1 MILVLK
7 FNINLDIMKKI
18 PLYLIF
24 IFQGFFVS
32 AQYNMEFSNP
42 EAEAVFFGN
51 YNPDN
56 YLPSVVINHPD
67 SILFGVVNDV
77 SKDSLYH
84 YLEHID
90 SYYNRNSGSDTVSET
105 NGIGAVRRWIHKK
118 LVEVS
123 GQNENRLLVTYLT
136 FDANICGQYVHR
148 DVIGIL
154 PGLDTSNKEILV
166 IEGHYDTRCEGVCD
180 TSCYSPGMEDNGSG
194 TVLVM
199 ELARIMSKYAFNHT
213 ILFTLTT
220 GEDQGL
226 YGAKALAWHL
236 WQNDLEVK
244 AVLNNDMIGGVICGN
259 TSSPPSCPYM
269 NHVDSTHVRIFS
281 KSSWDDSSAVSP
293 HKQLA
298 RYIQMNQV
306 ERINPLLATPM
317 NINII
322 ISEDRVGRSG
332 DHIPFRERGYTAI
345 RFCSQNEHGN
355 GSGTPPDRQ
364 HTTNDIL
371 GVDTTVPPDGII
383 DSFYVDMGYLR
394 RNSIMNGVNLGL
406 LAISPPTPSP
416 AYMPIPHGV
425 EIQIQGADTVYKH
438 YRVGVRSKGSG
449 TLNFDSIL
457 TFQNTT
463 SLIIDYLPED
473 KECYFSVANVNN
485 GVESLF
491 SSEYTT
497 MIVGTNEIRQLSE
510 QISLYQNQ
518 PNPVTSSTE
527 FVILSQRDQIGNNT
541 CITINDL
548 MGRVVQRLNLTLSKG
563 KNKIRFQNNSGLQ
576 GVYTYSL
583 LIDNQVIKTRKIVF
597 LQ

>member
-1 MILVLK
+1 
-7 FNINLDIMKKI
+7 
-18 PLYLIF
+18 
-24 IFQGFFVS
+24 
-32 AQYNMEFSNP
+32 MEFSNP

-51 YNPDN
+51 YNPDDYSPTIILN
-56 YLPSVVINHPD
+56 NPD
-67 SILFGVVNDV
+67 SILYGIVNDV
-77 SKDSLYH
+77 SKDSLYY
-84 YLEHID
+84 YLEKID
-90 SYYNRNSGSDTVSET
+90 SYHNRNSGSDTVSET
-105 NGIGAVRRWIHKK
+105 HGIGAVRRWIHNK
-118 LVEVS
+118 LEEVS
-123 GQNENRLLVTYLT
+123 EQNENRLLVTYLT
-136 FDANICGQYVHR
+136 FDADICGQYVHR
-148 DVIGIL
+148 NVIGVL
-154 PGLDTSNKEILV
+154 PGLDTTNKEILV

-220 GEDQGL
+220 AEDQGL

-244 AVLNNDMIGGVICGN
+244 AVLNNDVIGGVICGN

-269 NHVDSTHVRIFS
+269 NHIDSTHVRIFS
-281 KSSWDDSSAVSP
+281 KSSWDDSSAVSS

-306 ERINPLLATPM
+306 ERINPLLEIPM
-317 NINII
+317 EINII

-355 GSGTPPDRQ
+355 GAGIPPDRQ
-364 HTTNDIL
+364 HTTNDVL
-371 GVDTTVPPDGII
+371 GVDITVPPDGII

-406 LAISPPTPSP
+406 LAISPPSPTP
-416 AYMPIPHGV
+416 AYTPIPHGV
-425 EIQIQGADTVYKH
+425 EIQILGTDTVYKH
-438 YRVGVRSKGSG
+438 YRVGVRSKGTG
-449 TLNFDSIL
+449 TLNFDTVL

-463 SLIIDYLPED
+463 SIVIDYLPED
-473 KECYFSVANVNN
+473 MECYFSVANVNN

-491 SSEYTT
+491 SPEYTT
-497 MIVGTNEIRQLSE
+497 MIVGINELQQLSN
-510 QISLYQNQ
+510 QITLYQNQ
-518 PNPVTSSTE
+518 PNPVTSATE
-527 FVILSQRDQIGNNT
+527 FVILSQIDYSENSTYILIR
-541 CITINDL
+541 DL
-548 MGRVVQRLNLTLSKG
+548 MGHEIKRLNLTLKKG
-563 KNKIRFQNNSGLQ
+563 KNTIKFQNNSGLN

-583 LIDNQVIKTRKIVF
+583 LMDMQVIKTRKIVF

>member
-1 MILVLK
+1 MFLTSSLIQ
-7 FNINLDIMKKI
+7 DIMKKFI
-18 PLYLIF
+18 LFLIL
-24 IFQGFFVS
+24 ILQGFIVF

-51 YNPDN
+51 YNPED
-56 YLPSVVINHPD
+56 YTPSTIINHPD
-67 SILFGVVNDV
+67 SLLYGIVNDV
-77 SKDSLYH
+77 SKDTLYH

-90 SYYNRNSGSDTVSET
+90 SYHNRNSGSDTVSET
-105 NGIGAVRRWIHKK
+105 HGIGAVRRWIHKK
-118 LVEVS
+118 LEEVS
-123 GQNENRLLVTYLT
+123 EQNENRLLVTYLT
-136 FDANICGQYVHR
+136 FDADICGQYEHR
-148 DVIGIL
+148 NVIGIL
-154 PGLDTSNKEILV
+154 PGLDTTNKEMVV

-180 TSCYSPGMEDNGSG
+180 TACYSPGMEDNGSG

-199 ELARIMSKYAFNHT
+199 ELARVMSQYAFNHT

-220 GEDQGL
+220 AEDQGL

-244 AVLNNDMIGGVICGN
+244 AVLNNDVIGGVICGN
-259 TSSPPSCPYM
+259 TSSPPSCPYPD
-269 NHVDSTHVRIFS
+269 HIDSTHVRIFS

-306 ERINPLLATPM
+306 ERINPLLETPM
-317 NINII
+317 FINII

-355 GSGTPPDRQ
+355 GAGIPPDRQ

-406 LAISPPTPSP
+406 LANSPPTPDPSFT
-416 AYMPIPHGV
+416 PIPHGV
-425 EIQIQGADTVYKH
+425 EIQMLGPDATYQH

-449 TLNFDSIL
+449 TLNFDSVL

-463 SLIIDYLPED
+463 NLIIDYLPID
-473 KECYFSVANVNN
+473 KECYFSVANVSN
-485 GVESLF
+485 GIESLF
-491 SSEYTT
+491 SPEYTT
-497 MIVGTNEIRQLSE
+497 MIVGLDKILQLE
-510 QISLYQNQ
+510 NQISLYQNH
-518 PNPVTSSTE
+518 PNPVINSTE
-527 FVILSQRDQIGNNT
+527 FVILSQRELSYKDA

-548 MGRVVQRLNLTLSKG
+548 MGREVKRLKFELSHGKSKLTFT
-563 KNKIRFQNNSGLQ
+563 NDIGLR
-576 GVYTYSL
+576 GIYSYSL
-583 LIDNQVIKTRKIVF
+583 KLDNQVIDTRKIIF
-597 LQ
+597 LK

>member
-1 MILVLK
+1 
-7 FNINLDIMKKI
+7 MKRF
-18 PLYLIF
+18 PLYLIL
-24 IFQGFFVS
+24 IFQSLFVC

-51 YNPDN
+51 YNPDV
-56 YLPSVVINHPD
+56 YTPSVILNHPD
-67 SILFGVVNDV
+67 SILHGVVNDV

-84 YLEHID
+84 YLEKID
-90 SYYNRNSGSDTVSET
+90 SYHNRNSGSDTVSDT
-105 NGIGAVRRWIHKK
+105 HGIGAVRRWIHKK
-118 LVEVS
+118 LEEVS
-123 GQNENRLLVTYLT
+123 EQNENRLLVTYLT
-136 FDANICGQYVHR
+136 FDADICGQFVHR
-148 DVIGIL
+148 NVIGVL
-154 PGLDTSNKEILV
+154 PGLDTTNKEILV

-180 TSCYSPGMEDNGSG
+180 TACYSPGMEDNGSG

-220 GEDQGL
+220 AEDQGL

-244 AVLNNDMIGGVICGN
+244 AVLNNDVIGGVICGY
-259 TSSPPSCPYM
+259 TSSPPSCPYPD
-269 NHVDSTHVRIFS
+269 HIDSTHVRIFS

-306 ERINPLLATPM
+306 ERINPLLQTPM

-355 GSGTPPDRQ
+355 GTGTPPDRQ
-364 HTTNDIL
+364 HTTTDVL
-371 GVDTTVPPDGII
+371 GVDTSVPPNGII

-406 LAISPPTPSP
+406 LAISPPGPTPIFT
-416 AYMPIPHGV
+416 PIPHGV
-425 EIQIQGADTVYKH
+425 EIQIHGTDTVYQH
-438 YRVGVRSKGSG
+438 YRVGVRSQGSG
-449 TLNFDSIL
+449 TLNFDSVL

-463 SLIIDYLPED
+463 NLTINYLPED
-473 KECYFSVANVNN
+473 KECYFSVANVHN

-497 MIVGTNEIRQLSE
+497 MIVGVDEIH
-510 QISLYQNQ
+510 QISNDLTLYQNQ
-518 PNPVTSSTE
+518 PNPVTSYTE
-527 FVILSQRDQIGNNT
+527 FIVLAQKDFPGKNS

-548 MGRVVQRLNLTLSKG
+548 MGREVVRLNHTLLKG
-563 KNKIRFQNNSGLQ
+563 KNILRFQNELGLQ

-583 LIDNQVIKTRKIVF
+583 WLDNRVIKTRKIVF
-597 LQ
+597 VH

>member
-1 MILVLK
+1 
-7 FNINLDIMKKI
+7 MKKSI
-18 PLYLIF
+18 LFLIL
-24 IFQGFFVS
+24 ILQGFIIS

-51 YNPDN
+51 YDPED
-56 YLPSVVINHPD
+56 YAPSLIINHPD
-67 SILFGVVNDV
+67 SLLYGIVNDV
-77 SKDSLYH
+77 SKDTLYH

-90 SYYNRNSGSDTVSET
+90 SYHNRNSGSDTISET

-118 LVEVS
+118 LKEVS
-123 GQNENRLLVTYLT
+123 EQNENRLLVTYLT
-136 FDANICGQYVHR
+136 FDADICGQYEHR
-148 DVIGIL
+148 NVIGVL
-154 PGLDTSNKEILV
+154 PGLDTTNKEIMV

-180 TSCYSPGMEDNGSG
+180 TACYSPGMEDNGSG

-199 ELARIMSKYAFNHT
+199 ELARVMSKYAFNHT

-220 GEDQGL
+220 AEDQGL

-244 AVLNNDMIGGVICGN
+244 AVLNNDVIGGIICGN
-259 TSSPPSCPYM
+259 TSSPPSCPYPD
-269 NHVDSTHVRIFS
+269 HIDSTHVRIFS

-306 ERINPLLATPM
+306 ERINPLLETPM
-317 NINII
+317 VINII
-322 ISEDRVGRSG
+322 ISEDRTGRSG

-355 GSGTPPDRQ
+355 GAGIPPDRQ
-364 HTTNDIL
+364 HTTTDIL
-371 GVDTTVPPDGII
+371 GVDTTVPPDDII

-406 LAISPPTPSP
+406 LAISPPSP
-416 AYMPIPHGV
+416 IPVFTPIPHGV
-425 EIQIQGADTVYKH
+425 TIQTQGADTLYKH
-438 YRVGVRSKGSG
+438 YRVGVRSKGTG
-449 TLNFDSIL
+449 TLNFDTVL

-463 SLIIDYLPED
+463 SLVIDYLPED
-473 KECYFSVANVNN
+473 IECYFSVANVNN

-491 SSEYTT
+491 SPEYTT
-497 MIVGTNEIRQLSE
+497 MIVGINEIQQLAS

-518 PNPVTSSTE
+518 PNPVTRATE
-527 FVILSQRDQIGNNT
+527 FVILSQKDQTENST
-541 CITINDL
+541 CIIIYDL
-548 MGRVVQRLNLTLSKG
+548 MGREVKRLNLTLKKG
-563 KNKIRFQNNSGLQ
+563 KNSIRFQNDIGLN
-576 GVYTYSL
+576 GVYFYSL
-583 LIDNQVIKTRKIVF
+583 LLDNQIIKTRKIVF